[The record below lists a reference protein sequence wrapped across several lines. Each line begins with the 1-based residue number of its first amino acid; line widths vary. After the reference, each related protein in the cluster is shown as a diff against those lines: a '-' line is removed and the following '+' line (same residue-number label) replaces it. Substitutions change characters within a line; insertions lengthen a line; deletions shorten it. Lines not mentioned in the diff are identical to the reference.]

1 MHVNPSCRTVIGIAG
16 ASLLASLALSTPT
29 ATAIGDGQRA
39 SAARLTGA
47 AAPQRAA
54 RAAASSRVAPC
65 RTADLTVAW
74 TRTEGAAGNVYV
86 SFRFTHHS
94 TATCTLRGYPHV
106 LLFGDDGRP
115 VTRANG
121 RDGEAVTTVRLS
133 RNGTAEFFLRYP
145 NPDVLKCT
153 PKSARRVLIRPP
165 QNSLPLLTHVPE
177 PLSVCPG
184 TVRRSPVAAHV

>member
-1 MHVNPSCRTVIGIAG
+1 MNVNLSCRTVIGIAG
-16 ASLLASLALSTPT
+16 ASLLASLALGTPT
-29 ATAIGDGQRA
+29 ATAIGAGQRA

-47 AAPQRAA
+47 AAPQ

-86 SFRFTHHS
+86 SFRFTHHG

-145 NPDVLKCT
+145 NPDVLECT
-153 PKSARRVLIRPP
+153 PKSARRALIRPP
-165 QNSLPLLTHVPE
+165 QNSLPLLTEVPE
-177 PLSVCPG
+177 QLSVCPG